1 MTTQD
6 VIPMDKLAKVYIKIR
21 GKMNLLTQEYEKAKA
36 ELEEQKDAVSNAMRE
51 QMKLIGSKTVR
62 TDNGTIMMQLKTRY
76 TTQDWDSFKAFVVQN
91 DAVDLL
97 ERRIAQ
103 GNMAKFLDENPGLV
117 PPGLNSDSEYTITVK
132 KPT

>member
-76 TTQDWDSFKAFVVQN
+76 STQDWDSFKAFVVQN

-103 GNMAKFLDENPGLV
+103 GNMAKFLEENPGLV